1 MRGLMHL
8 VSLEQAAGVES
19 HFTEFVI
26 HARAARPDW
35 TQGWLN
41 PSRRL
46 HPYFA
51 ARLNE
56 ALAQRIDAKYFH
68 GIKVPS
74 PLRTARCRRA
84 LRRARTDSLLIWNRS
99 AKLRYALDAAGEER
113 CIHWEHGAAWD
124 AGHEAD
130 RRNYFRRVPRAIANS
145 RASARVLQ
153 LLWDY
158 RGSLSVCR
166 NALRPSLVPS
176 SPVRKSYPSRRV
188 RVGVAARLHPV
199 KGVALVLHAVQL
211 LVAQGLDVELRVAGA
226 GPERE
231 RLERL
236 AGTLGIGARVAF
248 LGSLR
253 DMQGFY
259 REIDCLVHPPLT
271 EAFGLVAI
279 EAAALGCPVIAAA
292 IDGLPES
299 VADGATGYTVAPTLP
314 LKDYVGLGGAS
325 YGLPALVYDPKRDS
339 LVATPLVD
347 PSALADAVAKV
358 VSSAA
363 SFEALSAR
371 ASEHVLGAPSFA
383 RHVEEVMAVIDES
396 IADAPRRDAAAGGRA

>member
-1 MRGLMHL
+1 MHL

-26 HARAARPDW
+26 QARAARPDW

-41 PSRRL
+41 PSRKL

-51 ARLNE
+51 VRLRE
-56 ALAQRIDAKYFH
+56 TLAQRMDAKYWH

-74 PLRTARCRRA
+74 PLRTARCRSA

-99 AKLRYALDAAGEER
+99 AKLRYALDAMGEER

-124 AGHEAD
+124 KGHETE
-130 RRNYFRRVPRAIANS
+130 RRKYFRRVPRAIANS
-145 RASARVLQ
+145 RASARVLE
-153 LLWDY
+153 LLWEY
-158 RGSLSVCR
+158 RGVLRVCR

-176 SPVRKSYPSRRV
+176 SPVRKSYPSRRI
-188 RVGVAARLHPV
+188 RIGVAARLYPV

-211 LVAQGLDVELRVAGA
+211 LGRQGVDVELRVAGA

-231 RLERL
+231 HLEGL
-236 AGTLGIGARVAF
+236 AGALGIGSRVSF
-248 LGSLR
+248 LGSVR
-253 DMQGFY
+253 DMQAFY
-259 REIDCLVHPPLT
+259 REVDCLVHPPLT

-292 IDGLPES
+292 VDGLPEA
-299 VADGATGYTVAPTLP
+299 VTDGVTGYTVAPTLP
-314 LKDYVGLGGAS
+314 LAEYAGLGGAQ
-325 YGLPALVYDPKRDS
+325 YGLPTLVYDPARDS

-347 PSALADAVAKV
+347 PAALAGAVGRL

-363 SFEALSAR
+363 TFETLSAR
-371 ASEHVLGAPSFA
+371 ASEHVLAAPSFA
-383 RHVEEVMAVIDES
+383 RHVDDVMAVVDES
-396 IADAPRRDAAAGGRA
+396 VAGR

>member
-1 MRGLMHL
+1 VRGLMHL

-35 TQGWLN
+35 THGWLN
-41 PSRRL
+41 PSRKL

-56 ALAQRIDAKYFH
+56 ALAQRIDAKYWH
-68 GIKVPS
+68 GIKIPT
-74 PLRTARCRRA
+74 PLRAARCRGA
-84 LRRARTDSLLIWNRS
+84 LRRARTDSLVIWNRS
-99 AKLRYALDAAGEER
+99 AKLRYALDGAGEQR

-124 AGHEAD
+124 AGHESD

-145 RASARVLQ
+145 RASARVLE
-153 LLWDY
+153 LLWEY
-158 RGSLSVCR
+158 RGALRVCR

-176 SPVRKSYPSRRV
+176 SPVRKSFPTGRV
-188 RVGVAARLHPV
+188 RVGVAARLYPV

-211 LVAQGLDVELRVAGA
+211 LARQGLDVELRVAGA

-236 AGTLGIGARVAF
+236 AAALGIGSRVAF

-253 DMQGFY
+253 DMQPFY
-259 REIDCLVHPPLT
+259 RAIDCLVHPPLT

-292 IDGLPES
+292 IDGLPEA
-299 VADGATGYTVAPTLP
+299 VADGVTGYTVAPTLP
-314 LKDYVGLGGAS
+314 LEDYVGLGGAS
-325 YGLPALVYDPKRDS
+325 YGLPALVYDPARDT
-339 LVATPLVD
+339 LVAPPLVD
-347 PSALADAVAKV
+347 PSALAGAVARL
-358 VSSAA
+358 VSSTD

-371 ASEHVLGAPSFA
+371 ASEHVLSAPSFA
-383 RHVEEVMAVIDES
+383 RHVEDVMAVIDES
-396 IADAPRRDAAAGGRA
+396 VAAR

>member
-1 MRGLMHL
+1 MHL
-8 VSLEQAAGVES
+8 VSLQQAAGVES

-26 HARAARPDW
+26 QARAARPDW

-51 ARLNE
+51 VRLRE
-56 ALAQRIDAKYFH
+56 TLAQRIDAKYWH
-68 GIKVPS
+68 GIKIPS

-84 LRRARTDSLLIWNRS
+84 LRRARTESLVIWNRS
-99 AKLRYALDAAGEER
+99 AKLRYALDAIGEER

-124 AGHEAD
+124 PRHETE
-130 RRNYFRRVPRAIANS
+130 RRQYFRRVPCAIANS
-145 RASARVLQ
+145 RASARVLE

-158 RGSLSVCR
+158 RGKLRVCR

-176 SPVRKSYPSRRV
+176 SPVRKRYPSGRIRI
-188 RVGVAARLHPV
+188 GVAARLYPV
-199 KGVALVLHAVQL
+199 KGVALVLHAVRL
-211 LVAQGLDVELRVAGA
+211 LDRQGVDVELRIAGS

-231 RLERL
+231 SLEGL
-236 AGTLGIGARVAF
+236 ADGLGIGSRVSF
-248 LGSLR
+248 LGSIL
-253 DMQGFY
+253 DMQSFY
-259 REIDCLVHPPLT
+259 RNVDCLVHPPLT

-292 IDGLPES
+292 IDGLPEA
-299 VADGATGYTVAPTLP
+299 VEDGVTGYTIAPTLP
-314 LKDYVGLGGAS
+314 LAEYEGLGGAR
-325 YGLPALVYDPKRDS
+325 YGLPALVYDPASDS
-339 LVATPLVD
+339 LVAPPIVD
-347 PSALADAVAKV
+347 PAALAGAVTRL
-358 VSSAA
+358 VSSAG

-383 RHVEEVMAVIDES
+383 RHVEDVMAVIDES
-396 IADAPRRDAAAGGRA
+396 LAKR

>member
-1 MRGLMHL
+1 MHL

-26 HARAARPDW
+26 HARATRPDW

-51 ARLNE
+51 ARLGD
-56 ALAQRIDAKYFH
+56 ALAQRIDAKYWH
-68 GIKVPS
+68 GIKIPS
-74 PLRTARCRRA
+74 PLRTARCRSE
-84 LRRARTDSLLIWNRS
+84 LRRARTDSLVFWNRS
-99 AKLRYALDAAGEER
+99 AKVRYALDAAGAEH

-130 RRNYFRRVPRAIANS
+130 RRRYFRRVPRAIANS
-145 RASARVLQ
+145 RASARVLE

-158 RGSLSVCR
+158 RGAVSVCR

-176 SPVRKSYPSRRV
+176 SPVSKPYPSGRIRI
-188 RVGVAARLHPV
+188 GVAARLHPV
-199 KGVALVLHAVQL
+199 KGVALVLHAMQL
-211 LVAQGLDVELRVAGA
+211 LARQGLDAELRVAGA

-231 RLERL
+231 RLESL
-236 AGTLGIGARVAF
+236 AVALGIGARVSF

-253 DMQGFY
+253 DMQAFY
-259 REIDCLVHPPLT
+259 REVDCLVHPPLT
-271 EAFGLVAI
+271 EAFGLVTI

-292 IDGLPES
+292 IDGLPEA
-299 VADGATGYTVAPTLP
+299 VADGVTGYTIVPTLP
-314 LKDYVGLGGAS
+314 LADYAGLGGAS
-325 YGLPALVYDPKRDS
+325 YGLPALVYDPARDS

-347 PSALADAVAKV
+347 PSALAAAVARL

-383 RHVEEVMAVIDES
+383 RHVEDVMAVIDGS
-396 IADAPRRDAAAGGRA
+396 VAAAGALRRDAAAGGRA